1 MTMKITTVNAEGQR
15 PSRAVMHKGCPKSA
29 QRTKGAQTMYKTI
42 LTTTQFMEEVA
53 KLPTEDVAQ
62 DYTSSSI
69 YLRVTPQTSDLVR
82 NYRYRSG
89 VSTFVDEIEH
99 KVWYEIPFMKLPCH
113 YIEELNK

>member
-1 MTMKITTVNAEGQR
+1 
-15 PSRAVMHKGCPKSA
+15 
-29 QRTKGAQTMYKTI
+29 MYKTI

-53 KLPTEDVAQ
+53 KLPAEDVAQ

-89 VSTFVDEIEH
+89 VSTFVDQIENEI
-99 KVWYEIPFMKLPCH
+99 WYEIPFMKLPCR
-113 YIEELNK
+113 YIEGLNK